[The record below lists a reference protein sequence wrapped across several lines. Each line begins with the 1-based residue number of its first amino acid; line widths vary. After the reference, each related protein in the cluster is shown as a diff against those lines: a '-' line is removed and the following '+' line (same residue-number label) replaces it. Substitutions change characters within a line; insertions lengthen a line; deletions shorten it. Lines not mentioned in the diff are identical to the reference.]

1 MMNKKGQVY
10 ILAAMLL
17 SVVLYG
23 LSAVP
28 NFSVQ
33 QQFKG
38 DFEKLSNNYEI
49 EGSKLVNSVLSSG
62 GDITESFTNFTVFF
76 MSYSKSQTPNF
87 GVIASLSYKNSI
99 RIGNYLKKPVLID
112 IGDGKEEE
120 INGCFDKIPAS
131 LIFKGLVIDLPA
143 AEIKDIQTCFIDIP
157 YKENIRI
164 GFIEQKGPSEEIIW
178 YPFKVKANAPQL
190 LIVSLLEE
198 GPQRKVNIAGEGYIQ
213 EGEHEVKGMKI
224 KEVLDLEENLKD

>member
-1 MMNKKGQVY
+1 MMNKKGQVF

-17 SVVLYG
+17 LVVLYG

-112 IGDGKEEE
+112 LGDGKEEE

-143 AEIKDIQTCFIDIP
+143 AEIKDIQTCFTDIP
-157 YKENIRI
+157 YKENIRV
-164 GFIEQKGPSEEIIW
+164 GFVEKKEPSEVIW
-178 YPFKVKANAPQL
+178 YKFKAKPNALQL
-190 LIVSLLEE
+190 MTVSLLEE